1 MKAILLFFTLIS
13 AQTLAA
19 GDCHE
24 PCTAS
29 DLERAEQ
36 SGLNARV
43 GIELF
48 AGAKGYPEMIAGDTR
63 KVRSKNSPKW
73 LEAVGKLTS
82 IVSIGK
88 EESCSIALITDR
100 LEKDGIIAVT
110 ASHCVDHWYNGQE
123 SYKAGENQVRFTS
136 NSGKVINTSISE
148 VLRAEMNP
156 GDYAVVKLESK
167 ISNSDIKPLI
177 NAPYDYGDMMDDEY
191 FEGSYA
197 TMAGYS
203 ADTGLG
209 QKGEVLTYDECV
221 SLNGGAS
228 GLKKANCHSYPGA
241 SGGAVVVTVDL
252 KDMPEWD
259 YQQDRGEQPYFVGS
273 IKGGRNGDDNSKAL
287 FTETTHYSR
296 LLDKI
301 LEAN

>member
-1 MKAILLFFTLIS
+1 MKAIVLFFTLIS
-13 AQTLAA
+13 AQKLAA

-29 DLERAEQ
+29 NHERADQ
-36 SGLNARV
+36 SGLNAHD

-48 AGAKGYPEMIAGDTR
+48 AGATGYEEMIGGDTR
-63 KVRSKNSPKW
+63 KVRSENSPKW

-82 IVSIGK
+82 TISKGK
-88 EESCSIALITDR
+88 EESCSIVLIADHP
-100 LEKDGIIAVT
+100 EKNGIIAVT
-110 ASHCVDHWYNGQE
+110 AGHCVDHWYNGQE

-167 ISNSDIKPLI
+167 ISNSDIKPLL
-177 NAPYDYGDMMDDEY
+177 NAPFKYGVMLDDEE
-191 FEGSYA
+191 FEGGYA

-203 ADTGLG
+203 ADSGLG
-209 QKGEVLTYDECV
+209 QKGAVLTYDERCQ
-221 SLNGGAS
+221 LNGGAS
-228 GLKKANCHSYPGA
+228 GLKKGICYSYRGA

-252 KDMPEWD
+252 EDMPIAEALMD
-259 YQQDRGEQPYFVGS
+259 IGIQSYFVGTIS
-273 IKGGRNGDDNSKAL
+273 GRRNADNNSKTM
-287 FTETTHYSR
+287 FTENSHYSHF
-296 LLDKI
+296 LFAVLK
-301 LEAN
+301 EH